1 MNKYYCRCGEEINPR
16 RYSLGF
22 RACLTCGEVKAQR
35 VRHTVAPLH
44 KSAYFLITDKRQL
57 AQLNKYNNGETN

>member
-1 MNKYYCRCGEEINPR
+1 MTKYVCRCGEDIDPR
-16 RYSLGF
+16 RIALGF

-44 KSAYFLITDKRQL
+44 RSAYFLISNKNDLKG
-57 AQLNKYNNGETN
+57 LNKYATNED